1 MPELLYFFIYITLLT
16 SNSYGYF
23 VLFVKKTEEGNLRSC
38 CQMPSQRFRDLAAAG
53 IVDTDKCDLLHIS
66 IPAYAA
72 ASPHRQPSKPYQWK
86 QLSR

>member
-38 CQMPSQRFRDLAAAG
+38 FQMPSQRFRDLAAAG
-53 IVDTDKCDLLHIS
+53 IVDTDKGYFLHSNLPVLYIVKWKFFDIYYDL
-66 IPAYAA
+66 
-72 ASPHRQPSKPYQWK
+72 
-86 QLSR
+86 